1 MGWDRITILV
11 DKIKDGLDK
20 DGYVSF
26 LCFQLSF
33 PDCLTGT
40 SKSMKIVQ
48 MLKRFKL
55 VLSVQIVWTIWI
67 EPMSYKLLLP
77 NGPST
82 SNYENWLF
90 CLLMIVLIIMR
101 QSSRISVKVRN
112 DRPFWW
118 LICLTLSISVG

>member
-40 SKSMKIVQ
+40 SKSTKIVQ

-55 VLSVQIVWTIWI
+55 VLFVQIAWTIWI
-67 EPMSYKLLLP
+67 EPMLYKLLLL
-77 NGPST
+77 NGLST
-82 SNYENWLF
+82 SNYENWVF
-90 CLLMIVLIIMR
+90 CLLKIVLIIMK
-101 QSSRISVKVRN
+101 QSARISVKVRN
-112 DRPFWW
+112 GGSFCFCK
-118 LICLTLSISVG
+118 IA